1 MEATS
6 IIQDD
11 QILDSEILVEEVEVA
26 LRLLKLGRSKGADGL
41 SAEHLIYG
49 GTAIVLWLKKILN
62 RIISLEEVPSCL
74 KEGVIIPVYK
84 GKGKDPM
91 VTHSYRGI
99 TLSSVIAKTFEIV
112 ILNRMSPV
120 LDRLGFPDI
129 NQTAFQKGISCA
141 DAIFSTQ
148 EVLLHYIRQ
157 GESPFLCFYDIEKA
171 FDSIEFPVLLSH
183 LQSIGISGKSWRLIK
198 SWYDSPTSRVKL
210 HNRVSD
216 PFLITRGVK
225 QGSVLSPSLF
235 LVVMNTLIQKLR
247 SISCGASLQGIYTGT
262 AIHAD
267 DVRCIAPNVQ
277 SLLTQSSEIQ
287 SFTDEVGLKLNF
299 SKLEVIRI
307 SQIPSKESTQVKIG
321 QDVIAPSRSARC
333 LGVQWQHNLS
343 ASESVKVNISK
354 ARKAFFS
361 LGSTG
366 VFHGKLNPLS
376 ASSIFETCIIPILLY
391 GCETWLLDST
401 CLQDLEKF
409 RRILGLSKFHSK
421 TAVRVALHWP
431 SMSTRTLLRKLSFL
445 GKLICNNADTMSFPE
460 YLLQSVWT
468 IYILFQLC
476 SNVGC

>member
-1 MEATS
+1 M
-6 IIQDD
+6 
-11 QILDSEILVEEVEVA
+11 
-26 LRLLKLGRSKGADGL
+26 
-41 SAEHLIYG
+41 
-49 GTAIVLWLKKILN
+49 
-62 RIISLEEVPSCL
+62 
-74 KEGVIIPVYK
+74 
-84 GKGKDPM
+84 
-91 VTHSYRGI
+91 
-99 TLSSVIAKTFEIV
+99 
-112 ILNRMSPV
+112 
-120 LDRLGFPDI
+120 
-129 NQTAFQKGISCA
+129 
-141 DAIFSTQ
+141 
-148 EVLLHYIRQ
+148 
-157 GESPFLCFYDIEKA
+157 
-171 FDSIEFPVLLSH
+171 
-183 LQSIGISGKSWRLIK
+183 
-198 SWYDSPTSRVKL
+198 KL

-287 SFTDEVGLKLNF
+287 S
-299 SKLEVIRI
+299 RI

-321 QDVIAPSRSARC
+321 KDVIAPSRSARC

-409 RRILGLSKFHSK
+409 QCEIGRRILGLSKFHSN
-421 TAVRVALHWP
+421 TVVRVALHWP

-445 GKLICNNADTMSFPE
+445 GKLICNNADTMSSPIFTTICMDDIYSLPIVQQCRMLE
-460 YLLQSVWT
+460 APLATDVVHQLLSDLPNAKSIIVKNKKLLLERDYDLLLVSAKAHPTAQYISQIASHTSWRKIWDNALDYGVKGT
-468 IYILFQLC
+468 ISCQALLHEL
-476 SNVGC
+476 S

>member
-1 MEATS
+1 MTTNNQFLIQLLSLRNNYFSDLASSRDNDASLATNSLETLEATS

-11 QILDSEILVEEVEVA
+11 QILDAEILVEEVEVA

-49 GTAIVLWLKKILN
+49 GTAIVLWLKKIFN

-74 KEGVIIPVYK
+74 KEGVIQSQCIKEK
-84 GKGKDPM
+84 GRTQWSLTAIAVLPYLLSLLRRSRLLFSIECLTDSVSLTSIKLLSKKGSHAPM
-91 VTHSYRGI
+91 QYLAHKKFYFI
-99 TLSSVIAKTFEIV
+99 TSDKVKAH
-112 ILNRMSPV
+112 
-120 LDRLGFPDI
+120 
-129 NQTAFQKGISCA
+129 
-141 DAIFSTQ
+141 FSASMT
-148 EVLLHYIRQ
+148 LKR
-157 GESPFLCFYDIEKA
+157 P
-171 FDSIEFPVLLSH
+171 IEFPVLLSH

-247 SISCGASLQGIYTGT
+247 SISCGASLQGINTGT

-287 SFTDEVGLKLNF
+287 SFTDEVGLKL
-299 SKLEVIRI
+299 KLEVIRI

-321 QDVIAPSRSARC
+321 KDVIAPSRSARC

-343 ASESVKVNISK
+343 ASESVKVNIGKHSS
-354 ARKAFFS
+354 ALVVQAC
-361 LGSTG
+361 STA
-366 VFHGKLNPLS
+366 N
-376 ASSIFETCIIPILLY
+376 
-391 GCETWLLDST
+391 
-401 CLQDLEKF
+401 
-409 RRILGLSKFHSK
+409 
-421 TAVRVALHWP
+421 
-431 SMSTRTLLRKLSFL
+431 
-445 GKLICNNADTMSFPE
+445 
-460 YLLQSVWT
+460 
-468 IYILFQLC
+468 
-476 SNVGC
+476 